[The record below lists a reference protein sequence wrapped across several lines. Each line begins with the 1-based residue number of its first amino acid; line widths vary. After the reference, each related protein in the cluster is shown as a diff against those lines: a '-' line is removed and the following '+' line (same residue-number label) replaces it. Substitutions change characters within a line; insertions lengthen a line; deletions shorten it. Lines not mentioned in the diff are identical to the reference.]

1 MGGGYHRYAVDP
13 AWAVPHFEKML
24 YDQAQIALN
33 ALEMKQ
39 ASGDERYAWM
49 ARDIFAYVAERLTGT
64 AGDFS
69 RRRMRTRWWML
80 LGGTPLPPRRK
91 VRFMVGTRR
100 RSWRCWAETRS
111 FWRALRGEGGGQCPG
126 GD

>member
-64 AGDFS
+64 DGGFFS
-69 RRRMRTRWWML
+69 AEDADSLVDATGRDAHATAKEGAFYGWDQTEIVAV
-80 LGGTPLPPRRK
+80 LGGDAEFLA
-91 VRFMVGTRR
+91 GT
-100 RSWRCWAETRS
+100 S
-111 FWRALRGEGGGQCPG
+111 G
-126 GD
+126 